1 MVILAEKMRQKLLS
15 GSNSKSSATN
25 DDEVGSKEEMQDW
38 MLSVGIVSPVTKES
52 AGALYHQQL
61 SRQVLFFPHCVL
73 LILVLLAYLYT
84 KGVGKLRGWC
94 FKV

>member
-38 MLSVGIVSPVTKES
+38 LLSVGIVSPVTKES

-61 SRQVLFFPHCVL
+61 SRQVLIFPHCVL

>member
-38 MLSVGIVSPVTKES
+38 LLSVGIVSPVTKES

-61 SRQVLFFPHCVL
+61 SRQVLFFPHYVL
-73 LILVLLAYLYT
+73 LILVLLVYLYT
-84 KGVGKLRGWC
+84 KRVGKLRGWC